1 MLKRG
6 TSPIVFS
13 ASRGAPI
20 TTASASSVFGAGNL
34 PYCTFP
40 VTEALPVMVNVQVA
54 VLLPPLE
61 HAPDQ
66 MATRPLLTLKV
77 IELLVVKPD
86 DCVLPTAT
94 LMPTGLDTTRSPLR
108 PLAVT
113 VKLTPAAAGFTVS
126 AAVLVTPTKTAEMVA
141 EVEAVTEV
149 VVTVKLALLAPAG
162 TVTLAG
168 TVAAV
173 ELSESDTTAPP
184 VGAALVRVNVPCDVA
199 PPVTLVGF
207 SASVLRLA
215 GGGTGVTVSVAV
227 RDTPPNEPVMI
238 AEVEVITDVVV
249 TVKVV
254 LVAPAATVTLAGT
267 VAVAALLESVTTA
280 PPVGAAALKVAVPV
294 EKLPP
299 TTLVGFTDTAD
310 KLAAARAVC
319 GVKRHV
325 AENGPNTPAEF
336 CARTRHH
343 KRCAGRPPM
352 VACDT
357 LTIWFALKG
366 AAMVEESS
374 T

>member
-1 MLKRG
+1 M
-6 TSPIVFS
+6 
-13 ASRGAPI
+13 
-20 TTASASSVFGAGNL
+20 
-34 PYCTFP
+34 
-40 VTEALPVMVNVQVA
+40 
-54 VLLPPLE
+54 
-61 HAPDQ
+61 
-66 MATRPLLTLKV
+66 
-77 IELLVVKPD
+77 
-86 DCVLPTAT
+86 
-94 LMPTGLDTTRSPLR
+94 
-108 PLAVT
+108 
-113 VKLTPAAAGFTVS
+113 
-126 AAVLVTPTKTAEMVA
+126 
-141 EVEAVTEV
+141 
-149 VVTVKLALLAPAG
+149 
-162 TVTLAG
+162 
-168 TVAAV
+168 
-173 ELSESDTTAPP
+173 
-184 VGAALVRVNVPCDVA
+184 
-199 PPVTLVGF
+199 
-207 SASVLRLA
+207 
-215 GGGTGVTVSVAV
+215 AV

-280 PPVGAAALKVAVPV
+280 PPAGAAALKVAVPV

-310 KLAAARAVC
+310 KLAAVGAAC
-319 GVKRHV
+319 GVKRRV
-325 AENGPNTPAEF
+325 AENGPNTLAEF

>member
-1 MLKRG
+1 M
-6 TSPIVFS
+6 TV
-13 ASRGAPI
+13 
-20 TTASASSVFGAGNL
+20 SVAVRDTPPN
-34 PYCTFP
+34 
-40 VTEALPVMVNVQVA
+40 EPVM
-54 VLLPPLE
+54 
-61 HAPDQ
+61 
-66 MATRPLLTLKV
+66 
-77 IELLVVKPD
+77 I
-86 DCVLPTAT
+86 
-94 LMPTGLDTTRSPLR
+94 
-108 PLAVT
+108 
-113 VKLTPAAAGFTVS
+113 
-126 AAVLVTPTKTAEMVA
+126 A
-141 EVEAVTEV
+141 EVEVITEV
-149 VVTVKLALLAPAG
+149 VVTVKVVLVAPAA

-168 TVAAV
+168 TVAVAA
-173 ELSESDTTAPP
+173 LLESVTTAPP
-184 VGAALVRVNVPCDVA
+184 AGAAALKVAVPVEKL
-199 PPVTLVGF
+199 PPTTLVGF

-238 AEVEVITDVVV
+238 AEVEVITEVVA

-267 VAVAALLESVTTA
+267 LAAAVLLLVSVTTA
-280 PPVGAAALKVAVPV
+280 PPAGAAALKVAVPV

-310 KLAAARAVC
+310 KLAAVGAAC
-319 GVKRHV
+319 GVKRRV
-325 AENGPNTPAEF
+325 AENGPNTLAEF

>member
-1 MLKRG
+1 MLKPG

-20 TTASASSVFGAGNL
+20 TTASARSVFGAGNL
-34 PYCTFP
+34 LYCTFP
-40 VTEALPVMVNVQVA
+40 VTEALPVMVNVQVG

-66 MATRPLLTLKV
+66 MASRPLLTLKV

-113 VKLTPAAAGFTVS
+113 VKLTPAAGGFTVS

-149 VVTVKLALLAPAG
+149 VVTAKLALLAPAG

-173 ELSESDTTAPP
+173 TLLESDTTAPP

-215 GGGTGVTVSVAV
+215 GGGTGFTVSVAV
-227 RDTPPNEPVMI
+227 RDAPPNEPVII
-238 AEVEVITDVVV
+238 AEVDALTVLVV
-249 TVKVV
+249 TVKLALV
-254 LVAPAATVTLAGT
+254 LPASIVTLAGT
-267 VAVAALLESVTTA
+267 VTAVELSESDMTA
-280 PPVGAAALKVAVPV
+280 PPVGAAAVKVAVPV
-294 EKLPP
+294 EELPP
-299 TTLVGFTDTAD
+299 TTLVGFTETAD
-310 KLAAARAVC
+310 KLAATRAVC
-319 GVKRHV
+319 GTKRRV

-366 AAMVEESS
+366 AAMIEESS

>member
-1 MLKRG
+1 M
-6 TSPIVFS
+6 
-13 ASRGAPI
+13 
-20 TTASASSVFGAGNL
+20 
-34 PYCTFP
+34 P
-40 VTEALPVMVNVQVA
+40 VIVNVQVV

-66 MATRPLLTLKV
+66 MASRPLLTLKV
-77 IELLVVKPD
+77 IELLVAKLD
-86 DCVLPTAT
+86 DCVLPTVT

-149 VVTVKLALLAPAG
+149 VVTVKLALVAPAG
-162 TVTLAG
+162 TVTLVA
-168 TVAAV
+168 VAAV
-173 ELSESDTTAPP
+173 ELLESDMNAPP
-184 VGAALVRVNVPCDVA
+184 AGAALVRVNVPCDVA

-207 SASVLRLA
+207 SVSELRLA
-215 GGGTGVTVSVAV
+215 GGGTGFTVSVAV
-227 RDTPPNEPVMI
+227 RDAPPNEPVII
-238 AEVEVITDVVV
+238 AEVDALTVLVV
-249 TVKVV
+249 TVKLALV
-254 LVAPAATVTLAGT
+254 LPASIVTLAGT
-267 VAVAALLESVTTA
+267 VTAVELSESDMTA
-280 PPVGAAALKVAVPV
+280 PPVGAAAVKVAVPV
-294 EKLPP
+294 EELPP
-299 TTLVGFTDTAD
+299 TTLVGFTETAD

-319 GVKRHV
+319 GSKRRV
-325 AENGPNTPAEF
+325 AENGPNTAAEF

>member
-1 MLKRG
+1 M
-6 TSPIVFS
+6 
-13 ASRGAPI
+13 
-20 TTASASSVFGAGNL
+20 
-34 PYCTFP
+34 
-40 VTEALPVMVNVQVA
+40 
-54 VLLPPLE
+54 
-61 HAPDQ
+61 
-66 MATRPLLTLKV
+66 
-77 IELLVVKPD
+77 
-86 DCVLPTAT
+86 
-94 LMPTGLDTTRSPLR
+94 
-108 PLAVT
+108 
-113 VKLTPAAAGFTVS
+113 
-126 AAVLVTPTKTAEMVA
+126 
-141 EVEAVTEV
+141 
-149 VVTVKLALLAPAG
+149 
-162 TVTLAG
+162 
-168 TVAAV
+168 
-173 ELSESDTTAPP
+173 
-184 VGAALVRVNVPCDVA
+184 
-199 PPVTLVGF
+199 
-207 SASVLRLA
+207 
-215 GGGTGVTVSVAV
+215 AV

-238 AEVEVITDVVV
+238 AEVEVITEVVV

-299 TTLVGFTDTAD
+299 TTLVGFTETAD

-319 GVKRHV
+319 GSKRCV

-366 AAMVEESS
+366 VAMVEESS